1 MHKGNEEEEEEEGSL
16 THSPRAKARRGRGK
30 EGKQPR
36 IALSFLLASYVQRRR
51 RRRRRKAPSSGG
63 INLSPFC
70 LPPPV
75 MAPPRYH
82 NIHQSDR
89 PYRPTDG
96 RKGQGGGGG
105 GRGTGCL
112 LISALQNNNRGRRKE
127 GGNGTSPLLLGN
139 TLLGESPPSFIS
151 QGLTIFLGRNGGGL
165 APSFSSQRW
174 SGPSAATGDN
184 VCDLCPHFH
193 TREREGDGEKRRRLF
208 SGTSGSHPP
217 AGPSSCYG
225 TYLRTT

>member
-1 MHKGNEEEEEEEGSL
+1 MFHWKKRGRSELKSSGNPLRSKKETSFWSTFVECPSSSSLWRKREGMHKGNEEEEEEGSL

-51 RRRRRKAPSSGG
+51 RRRRRRAPSSGG

-89 PYRPTDG
+89 PTDG

-105 GRGTGCL
+105 G
-112 LISALQNNNRGRRKE
+112 
-127 GGNGTSPLLLGN
+127 GGDAS
-139 TLLGESPPSFIS
+139 
-151 QGLTIFLGRNGGGL
+151 
-165 APSFSSQRW
+165 
-174 SGPSAATGDN
+174 
-184 VCDLCPHFH
+184 
-193 TREREGDGEKRRRLF
+193 
-208 SGTSGSHPP
+208 
-217 AGPSSCYG
+217 
-225 TYLRTT
+225 

>member
-1 MHKGNEEEEEEEGSL
+1 MHKGNEEEEEEGSL

-51 RRRRRKAPSSGG
+51 RRRAPSSGG

-89 PYRPTDG
+89 PTAEKG
-96 RKGQGGGGG
+96 REGEGEGMPLNI
-105 GRGTGCL
+105 CL
-112 LISALQNNNRGRRKE
+112 AEQQPRKKKRRRKWNFPTAIGQYIAWRE
-127 GGNGTSPLLLGN
+127 PTFLHQPRTNNLPGQRWRGSCPLLL
-139 TLLGESPPSFIS
+139 LPKMVWPV
-151 QGLTIFLGRNGGGL
+151 R
-165 APSFSSQRW
+165 
-174 SGPSAATGDN
+174 
-184 VCDLCPHFH
+184 
-193 TREREGDGEKRRRLF
+193 
-208 SGTSGSHPP
+208 SH
-217 AGPSSCYG
+217 
-225 TYLRTT
+225 R

>member
-1 MHKGNEEEEEEEGSL
+1 MFHWKKRGRSELKINGDPLRSKKKLRFGRPLSNVLPFPPCGGRGGGMHKGNEEEEEEEGSL

-89 PYRPTDG
+89 PTDG

-105 GRGTGCL
+105 G
-112 LISALQNNNRGRRKE
+112 
-127 GGNGTSPLLLGN
+127 
-139 TLLGESPPSFIS
+139 
-151 QGLTIFLGRNGGGL
+151 GGG
-165 APSFSSQRW
+165 
-174 SGPSAATGDN
+174 GDA
-184 VCDLCPHFH
+184 
-193 TREREGDGEKRRRLF
+193 
-208 SGTSGSHPP
+208 S
-217 AGPSSCYG
+217 
-225 TYLRTT
+225 